1 VADYLY
7 IHVPF
12 CVRKCLY
19 CDFLSVPYNAELAD
33 KYIVSLCKELALRK
47 DSAGVLKTV
56 YIGGGTPSLLP
67 ERSLGRLFDC
77 LRKNFTFS
85 DDPEI
90 TLEANP
96 GTLDEAKTATLLSSC
111 VTRISIG
118 VQSFNDNELR
128 TLGRIHTSRDAT
140 RAAGLL
146 RKAGLEN
153 YSVDLMY
160 GIPGQTLETWA
171 ETLSHAMGLSPRH
184 ISAYE
189 LTPEKKTPLYGLIR
203 SGGLRIPD
211 EGLVLEMY
219 DYAIDRLA
227 ASGYVRYE
235 ISNFALPGCE
245 CLQNLNYWNRGE
257 YLGAGAGAHSFM
269 GGIRS
274 RNAEDIKEYCDYADR
289 GVIPSVET
297 LRTGALEASREFI
310 FLGLRKTGGI
320 NIAEAKAFGLDIVRA
335 ASELVDDGYL
345 ETDNA
350 QLRLTR
356 KGLPVSNAV
365 IVKLFGELNL

>member
-12 CVRKCLY
+12 CVRKCIY

-33 KYIVSLCKELALRK
+33 KYVGSLCKELALRK
-47 DSAGVLKTV
+47 NSAGVLKTV

-67 ERSLGRLFDC
+67 DRSLGRLFDC
-77 LRKNFTFS
+77 LRKDFSFS

-96 GTLDEAKTATLLSSC
+96 GTLDEAKIATLLSSG

-118 VQSFNDNELR
+118 MQSCNDDELE
-128 TLGRIHTSRDAT
+128 TLGRIHTARDAT
-140 RAAGLL
+140 HAAGLL

-189 LTPEKKTPLYGLIR
+189 LTPEKRTPLYGLIR
-203 SGGLRIPD
+203 AGGLLIPD
-211 EGLVLEMY
+211 EGLVLDMY

-227 ASGYVRYE
+227 ASGYLHYE

-245 CLQNLNYWNRGE
+245 SLHNLNYWNRGE
-257 YLGAGAGAHSFM
+257 YLGVGAGAHSFM

-274 RNAEDIKEYCDYADR
+274 RNAEGIEEYSDCVDR
-289 GVIPSVET
+289 RVIPSIET
-297 LRTGALEASREFI
+297 FRTGALEASREFI
-310 FLGLRKTGGI
+310 FLGLRKTSGI
-320 NIAEAKAFGLDIVRA
+320 NIAEAMALGLDIVRA
-335 ASELVDDGYL
+335 GSMLLDEGYL
-345 ETDNA
+345 ETDSA